1 MNFLSS
7 VKLSLNCL
15 RANKKRAF
23 LTILGIIIGVGS
35 VIVIMSVG
43 AGAQSLLVNEISSFG
58 SNLFG
63 ITPGAAD
70 ENGPPA
76 SVMGITVTT
85 LKLDELEDINKVP
98 GVIAATAYVR
108 GVDSAVFDSQKVD
121 ITYVGTTPA
130 MLIIEDAAVA
140 EGRFFDDNES
150 KNLSRVVVIGDAIKQ
165 DLFGDGQ
172 AIGEILKI
180 KKQNFRVIGVMG
192 KRGTVAF
199 ENKDTQVFIPIK
211 TAQKILLGI
220 NHVSLIRGKFED
232 NANIDMMTGEIEAVV
247 RENHNISN
255 AAQDDFSVR
264 SLDQALD
271 VLTSV
276 TNALRFFL
284 AGIAAISLLVGGV
297 GIMNIMLVNITER
310 TKEIGLRK
318 AVGATR
324 MNILK
329 QFLIES
335 LTITV
340 FGGIIGII
348 SGSILSWLIATIAK
362 QIGYKWDFVITIS
375 SIFLG
380 LGVSAAVGLIF
391 GSYPAAKAAKMEPI
405 EALSA
410 E

>member
-391 GSYPAAKAAKMEPI
+391 GSYPAAKAAKMEPV

>member
-1 MNFLSS
+1 
-7 VKLSLNCL
+7 
-15 RANKKRAF
+15 
-23 LTILGIIIGVGS
+23 
-35 VIVIMSVG
+35 
-43 AGAQSLLVNEISSFG
+43 
-58 SNLFG
+58 
-63 ITPGAAD
+63 
-70 ENGPPA
+70 
-76 SVMGITVTT
+76 
-85 LKLDELEDINKVP
+85 
-98 GVIAATAYVR
+98 
-108 GVDSAVFDSQKVD
+108 
-121 ITYVGTTPA
+121 
-130 MLIIEDAAVA
+130 
-140 EGRFFDDNES
+140 
-150 KNLSRVVVIGDAIKQ
+150 
-165 DLFGDGQ
+165 
-172 AIGEILKI
+172 
-180 KKQNFRVIGVMG
+180 
-192 KRGTVAF
+192 
-199 ENKDTQVFIPIK
+199 
-211 TAQKILLGI
+211 
-220 NHVSLIRGKFED
+220 VSLIRGKFED

-391 GSYPAAKAAKMEPI
+391 GSYPAAKAAKMEPV